1 MHITPRHPWDVSP
14 DEAVRIQHRL
24 RGLVSVENA
33 PGLEAV
39 RTVAGVD
46 VSIHD
51 DQCRAAVV
59 VLSYPDLAV
68 LGSSVAQ
75 GGRPITFPYIPGL
88 LSFREG
94 PAVLD
99 ACAALETAPDLL
111 IFDGQGLA
119 HPRRCGIASHMGVIL
134 DVPSIGC
141 AKSRLCGQYDE
152 PATAAGSTADL
163 VDRGE
168 VIGRA
173 VRTRDGVSPVF
184 VSVGHRVDLDTAV
197 RWVLACCRGYRLPET
212 TRWAHRV
219 AGEWE
224 QAQEA
229 GVQQLTLS

>member
-1 MHITPRHPWDVSP
+1 MNITPLHPWDVSP
-14 DEAVRIQHRL
+14 DEAIRIQNRL
-24 RGLVSVENA
+24 RGLVSVENV
-33 PGLEAV
+33 PGLDAV

-46 VSIHD
+46 VSV
-51 DQCRAAVV
+51 QGEACRAAVV
-59 VLSYPDLAV
+59 VLSYPDLTPV
-68 LGSSVAQ
+68 GSSVAQ
-75 GGRPITFPYIPGL
+75 GGRPVTFPYVPGL
-88 LSFREG
+88 LGFREG

-99 ACAALETAPDLL
+99 AFAALETAPDLL

-119 HPRRCGIASHMGVIL
+119 HPRRFGIASHMGVIL

-141 AKSRLCGQYDE
+141 AKSRLCGQYEE
-152 PATAAGSTADL
+152 PATAAGSATDL

-173 VRTRDGVSPVF
+173 VRTRDGTSPVF

-229 GVQQLTLS
+229 GTQQLALF

>member
-1 MHITPRHPWDVSP
+1 MKIVSLHPWDVSP
-14 DEAVRIQHRL
+14 DEAIRIQNRL

-33 PGLEAV
+33 PGRDAV

-59 VLSYPDLAV
+59 MLSYPDLAV
-68 LGSSVAQ
+68 IGSSVVR
-75 GGRPITFPYIPGL
+75 RPVTFPYIPGL

-99 ACAALETAPDLL
+99 ACAALETTPDLL

-119 HPRRCGIASHMGVIL
+119 HPRRFGIASHLGVIL
-134 DVPSIGC
+134 DRPSIGC
-141 AKSRLCGQYDE
+141 AKSLLCGQYEE
-152 PATAAGSTADL
+152 PAPAAGSTTDL
-163 VDRGE
+163 VDHGE
-168 VIGRA
+168 VIGRT
-173 VRTRDGVSPVF
+173 VRTRDGVAPVF

-229 GVQQLTLS
+229 SVQQLTLF